1 MNCKRF
7 TGRAA
12 LIAGG
17 GSGIGLATAARL
29 LREGA
34 RVVINGRD
42 PARLDAALAQLDGLG
57 AVRAIAGDSSDEG
70 EVERLVAQAFEW
82 LGRIDVLVNSAGI
95 DGAGASVLDLATE
108 SWRRVLDV
116 NLTGAFL
123 LARAVARTMAGSGTV
138 ADGGGAMA
146 GAGAMTGGGLVTGG
160 AIVNVASLNGLAA
173 EPHFADYNAS
183 KGGLVLLTKSLAV
196 DLVDRNI
203 RVNAV
208 CPGYI
213 LTPMT
218 EQYASNPQTAAAIRD
233 AIPMHRFGDPAEV
246 AAAIAFLASD
256 DASYITGATLVVDGG
271 RHARQ

>member
-1 MNCKRF
+1 MGCARF
-7 TGRAA
+7 SGRGA
-12 LIAGG
+12 LVAGG
-17 GSGIGLATAARL
+17 GSGIGLATAERL

-42 PARLDAALAQLDGLG
+42 RTRLDAALSELEGLG
-57 AVRAIAGDSSDEG
+57 AVSAIAGDIGDEG
-70 EVERLVAQAFEW
+70 DVGRVVAQATER

-95 DGAGASVLDLATE
+95 DGAGVSVLDLTTE
-108 SWRRVLDV
+108 GWRRVLDI

-123 LARAVARTMAGSGTV
+123 LAQAVARTMG
-138 ADGGGAMA
+138 DG
-146 GAGAMTGGGLVTGG
+146 GG

-173 EPHFADYNAS
+173 EPHFADYNTA
-183 KGGLVLLTKSLAV
+183 KGGMLLLTKSLAV
-196 DLVDRNI
+196 DLVERKI

-218 EQYASNPQTAAAIRD
+218 EQYAADPQTAGAIRA
-233 AIPMHRFGDPAEV
+233 AIPMRRFGDPAEV
-246 AAAIAFLASD
+246 AGAIAFLASD

-271 RHARQ
+271 RLARQ

>member
-1 MNCKRF
+1 MVTARF
-7 TGRAA
+7 AGRTA

-17 GSGIGLATAARL
+17 SSGIGLATAARL

-34 RVVINGRD
+34 HVVINGRD
-42 PARLDAALAQLDGLG
+42 PARLDAALDQLNRLG
-57 AVRAIAGDSSDEG
+57 VASGIAGDISDEG
-70 EVERLVAQAFEW
+70 DVERLVAKACER

-95 DGAGASVLDLATE
+95 DGAGASVLDLTAE
-108 SWRRVLDV
+108 GWQRVLDV
-116 NLTGAFL
+116 NLTGPFL
-123 LARAVARTMAGSGTV
+123 LAREVAR
-138 ADGGGAMA
+138 AMA
-146 GAGAMTGGGLVTGG
+146 GGGG

-233 AIPMHRFGDPAEV
+233 AIPMRRFGDPAEV

-271 RHARQ
+271 RDARQ